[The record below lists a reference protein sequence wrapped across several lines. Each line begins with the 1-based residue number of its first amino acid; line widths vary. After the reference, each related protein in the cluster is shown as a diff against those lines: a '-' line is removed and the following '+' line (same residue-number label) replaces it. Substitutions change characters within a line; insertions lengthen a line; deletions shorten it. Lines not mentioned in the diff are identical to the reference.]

1 MKTISVVLFV
11 LLVTSFAPAQQRWAK
26 TYGGTSNDAGNSVQ
40 QTADGGYIVAGY
52 TNSFGQGGDDVYL
65 IKTNAAGDT
74 AWTRTCGGAGNDEGY
89 SVQQTSDGGY
99 VVAGTTLSFGAGFRD
114 VYLIKMNASGD
125 TVWTRTY
132 GGANDEHGYSVQQ
145 TSDGGYV
152 IAGGTDSH
160 GAGGYDVYL
169 VKTKSNGDTL
179 WTRTY
184 GGTGDDEGR
193 SVRQTSDGGYIVA
206 GYTKSFDAGSDELYL
221 IKTNASGDTLW
232 TRTCTGGLAAEGY
245 SVRQTSDGG
254 YIVGGYDYPTA
265 ATSYDFYLVKTN
277 ASGDTL
283 WTRTYNG
290 SGVDR
295 GTSVWQTS
303 DGGYVISGWAYTVN
317 PSYSLVLLI
326 KTSSSGDTLWTR
338 YYGGGGEQQANCVQQ
353 TSDGGYVLA
362 GFTNSFGAGGF
373 DVYLIETDANG
384 SAGVEEPAGS
394 GQKAVGSIEAVPN
407 LFASFTRIPGHEGER
422 FSLYD
427 ISGKIAGT
435 YRGDRIGE
443 GLAPA
448 VYFIKLSDEHG
459 GALRVV
465 KAGT

>member
-232 TRTCTGGLAAEGY
+232 TRT
-245 SVRQTSDGG
+245 
-254 YIVGGYDYPTA
+254 
-265 ATSYDFYLVKTN
+265 
-277 ASGDTL
+277 
-283 WTRTYNG
+283 YNG

-373 DVYLIETDANG
+373 DVYLIKTDANG